1 MSFLSDPPLSS
12 IHTDQLV
19 RLELPEESRP
29 LDLPAL
35 FGNERPVE
43 LEIGI
48 GKGRFVVLAAAAFPE
63 VNFLG
68 VECAKRYL
76 AQAIERAG
84 KRGLTNVRLAHAEGA
99 AFVRERLADRS
110 IDAVHLYFPDPWPK
124 KRHHKRRFVQPA
136 NLDQLARVM
145 KPGALLRAVT
155 DHPGYAEWIAD
166 HLARHGAFADAGAEQ
181 ALWNLPGMG
190 DHTVMGVTNF
200 EIKYRREG
208 RPIHRFAWTR
218 K

>member
-1 MSFLSDPPLSS
+1 MNFLSDPPLSS
-12 IHTDQLV
+12 VRTDDLV
-19 RLELPEESRP
+19 RLELPEAARA
-29 LDLPAL
+29 LDLPAI

-48 GKGRFVVLAAAAFPE
+48 GKGRFIVLAAAAYPE

-68 VECAKRYL
+68 VEYAKRYL
-76 AQAIERAG
+76 AQGVERAG
-84 KRGLTNVRLAHAEGA
+84 KRGFTNVRLAHAEAA
-99 AFVRERLADRS
+99 AFVRERLADGAL
-110 IDAVHLYFPDPWPK
+110 DAVHLYFPDPWPK
-124 KRHHKRRFVQPA
+124 KRHHKRRFVQPG

-145 KPGALLRAVT
+145 KPGALFRAVT
-155 DHPGYAEWIAD
+155 DHPGYAQWIAQ
-166 HLARHGAFADAGAEQ
+166 HLARHGAFADAGVEQ

-190 DHTVMGVTNF
+190 DHTAAGVTNF

-208 RPIHRFAWTR
+208 RPIHRFAWVR

>member
-1 MSFLSDPPLSS
+1 
-12 IHTDQLV
+12 V
-19 RLELPEESRP
+19 RLELPEAARP

-35 FGNERPVE
+35 FGNRRPVE

-48 GKGRFVVLAAAAFPE
+48 GKGRFVVLAAAAYPD

-68 VECAKRYL
+68 VEYAKRYL
-76 AQAIERAG
+76 AQAVERAG
-84 KRGLTNVRLAHAEGA
+84 KRGFTNVRLAHAEAA
-99 AFVRERLADRS
+99 AFVRERLADGS

-124 KRHHKRRFVQPA
+124 KRHHKRRFVQSA
-136 NLDQLARVM
+136 NLDQLARIM
-145 KPGALLRAVT
+145 KPGSLFRAVT
-155 DHPGYAEWIAD
+155 DHPGYAAWIAQ

-181 ALWNLPGMG
+181 ALWSLPGMG

-208 RPIHRFAWTR
+208 RPFHRFAWVR
-218 K
+218 R